1 MISRPNLPPPPESP
15 FPHDHHRHRFLN
27 GCPFLCAAVALYT
40 SRPGLVAPN
49 AGQLRDKEG
58 SQPASQPTSR
68 PGKGGSCREATTSS
82 EAATRR
88 RNCRANRCCRWC
100 CGGGNCCCSSTHLPA
115 YLLSLSLSRAAAH
128 NQTSNESIVSRE
140 KSASQFYLLIRTIKT
155 TRSVTRARSQVSFN
169 IQLVELI
176 ACIRRR
182 CQSVRVHRQREE
194 EKPKGSTRNGANRS
208 VSDSVPNER
217 VRRLSPHS

>member
-1 MISRPNLPPPPESP
+1 MRRSGTLYQQTRTGGSQCGPAARQGGQSASQVKVEAAERQPPAQKQ
-15 FPHDHHRHRFLN
+15 PH
-27 GCPFLCAAVALYT
+27 GGGTVEPIAAAGGAAAAATAVAPL
-40 SRPGLVAPN
+40 
-49 AGQLRDKEG
+49 
-58 SQPASQPTSR
+58 PTY
-68 PGKGGSCREATTSS
+68 
-82 EAATRR
+82 
-88 RNCRANRCCRWC
+88 
-100 CGGGNCCCSSTHLPA
+100 LPA
-115 YLLSLSLSRAAAH
+115 CLLSLSLSRAAATAAH